1 MHTINSHLNMDT
13 INFQEFGKIT
23 KVEVLRNDKG
33 MKQNTAWLQ
42 FAEKSSVD
50 AVINSDKKNDKLM
63 GQL

>member
-1 MHTINSHLNMDT
+1 MDT

-50 AVINSDKKNDKLM
+50 AVINRDKKNDKLM
-63 GQL
+63 G